1 MIKKE
6 VTVVQQATWENKT
19 NQLIEKQQTKQK
31 KELFIEQRKK
41 FLDFRRQKLSDLLK
55 SEESFHR
62 QEIINNQETP
72 EQVRAKME
80 ERLIKLKEQKEA
92 DRMNLVREKQEM
104 KFFERND
111 ELRKNESE
119 AFTLSCYLEQE
130 NQMLEKLAKREKE
143 RHDEEVYLQLINYD
157 TILRDE
163 KEKKKLEERKK
174 LKEDTLQ
181 ALNWQ
186 NEVSDFLIIFSNK
199 D

>member
-6 VTVVQQATWENKT
+6 VTVVQQAGWENKT
-19 NQLIEKQQTKQK
+19 NVLMEKQQTKQK

-55 SEESFHR
+55 SEEVHHR

-80 ERLIKLKEQKEA
+80 ERLLVLKEQKEKA
-92 DRMNLVREKQEM
+92 RLELVNQKMEKQ
-104 KFFERND
+104 FFERND
-111 ELRKNESE
+111 ELRKQDSE
-119 AFTLSCYLEQE
+119 ANTLSCYLEQE
-130 NQMLEKLAKREKE
+130 NQMLEKLAKRE
-143 RHDEEVYLQLINYD
+143 RNRQDEEVYLQLINYD

-163 KEKKKLEERKK
+163 KEKRKIEEKIK
-174 LKEDTLQ
+174 LKKDTLQ

-186 NEVSDFLIIFSNK
+186 NEVNY
-199 D
+199 